1 MNKFCHYLL
10 LLIFMM
16 FIFYI
21 GQKITYSLIDKYVY
35 NKNFEDY
42 YKDVKDNKIPI
53 INKIVKTYDGIDK
66 VPEPPLDPE
75 RELIPFDFSKLV
87 SKPNVYVTESVTEPV
102 TEPITETVT
111 ESVIETVTE
120 SVTETVTKSVTES
133 VTESITI

>member
-21 GQKITYSLIDKYVY
+21 GQKITYSLIDKYLF
-35 NKNFEDY
+35 NKKFEDY
-42 YKDVKDNKIPI
+42 YKDVKDNKLPI